1 VRLVGLLKELSKIAR
16 ALPAH
21 PPPAGR
27 GRVPDNPPTAGLG
40 LGGRRGRLT
49 MPVNGELVGRFGA
62 QRESGVAWKGWFIH
76 CAAGQEVQAVAAGRV
91 VWADWLRGFGNLLIL
106 DHGDGYMSL
115 YGFNDALLA
124 SVGTV
129 VREGQAVAQAG
140 ASGGAQDPGVY
151 FEIRH
156 DGKAVDPA
164 PWFGR

>member
-1 VRLVGLLKELSKIAR
+1 MPSRPPASGRQGAPENLPAVGLGA
-16 ALPAH
+16 
-21 PPPAGR
+21 
-27 GRVPDNPPTAGLG
+27 
-40 LGGRRGRLT
+40 RRGGLR

-62 QRESGVAWKGWFIH
+62 QRESGIAWKGWFIR
-76 CAAGQEVQAVAAGRV
+76 CPSGQEVQAIAAGRV

-106 DHGDGYMSL
+106 DHGNGYMSL

-124 SVGTV
+124 SVGTI
-129 VREGQAVAQAG
+129 VREGQPVAQSG
-140 ASGGAQDPGVY
+140 ASGGPQDPGVY